1 MQVEAGELFSGLW
14 GKNVDPSAQSL
25 QVPLVRR
32 RYLLG
37 RIPPGLVPWRDLS
50 KLVIPPGNWV
60 ALTIA
65 IFHVTHHQCRL
76 VVTFPLLGNL
86 SLDNFDHLVHLVGL
100 NRGWWG
106 WLGCVVPIRSCG
118 GRLKGSLLKPFQCRF
133 RVIVYVR
140 IPEKFDF
147 LNVMKQISKTKDKC
161 QTQQRSW
168 RIHYTSQPKCVRSGR
183 AGAWIRRSWWNLDYF
198 AR

>member
-1 MQVEAGELFSGLW
+1 MQIEAGELFSGLW

-32 RYLLG
+32 CYLLG

-50 KLVIPPGNWV
+50 KFVISPGNWL
-60 ALTIA
+60 ALTIS

-118 GRLKGSLLKPFQCRF
+118 GRLKGSLLKPFQGRF
-133 RVIVYVR
+133 RVIIYVR
-140 IPEKFDF
+140 IPEKFNF
-147 LNVMKQISKTKDKC
+147 MKQISKTMINAKLSKDS
-161 QTQQRSW
+161 SW
-168 RIHYTSQPKCVRSGR
+168 QIHHTSQPKCALR
-183 AGAWIRRSWWNLDYF
+183 
-198 AR
+198 